1 MNTRAAVSLTAIAAV
16 LVFGVAYMTF
26 GVLDIDPRRSYLT
39 VDLHLDDSAGLGANA
54 PVLLNGVRVGRAESV
69 RTQAGGVLVRLAID
83 DRFRI
88 PVTSDVRIEQLS
100 ALGEPY
106 IGFEPHDDAGPYLTD
121 GQVVPAD
128 RVHMPMTITA
138 LSARLVELLD
148 QIHPEVMARLVD
160 TFDRALDGTD
170 AAMRTLRRST
180 TLLAATLLSRTDYI
194 RQLFGDVQFLGG
206 DIDWMGPSLT
216 AAGPLFG
223 EFGITLNA
231 IVESSAGLIDSRP
244 TELYFTGD
252 GLLPLLNEV
261 EALVAE
267 IGPDIAPLGPMLQPV
282 VADAVGRAP
291 RLDLSALIDQAL
303 HGIGED
309 GTVHLRIQPK

>member
-1 MNTRAAVSLTAIAAV
+1 MNTRALVSLTAILAV

-26 GVLDIDPRRSYLT
+26 GVLNIDPRRSYIRI
-39 VDLHLDDSAGLGANA
+39 DMRLDNSGGLGPNS
-54 PVLLNGVRVGRAESV
+54 PVLLNGVHVGRAASV
-69 RTQAGGVLVRLAID
+69 RKAADGVAVELRID

-88 PVTSDVRIEQLS
+88 PVSSLVRIEQLS
-100 ALGEPY
+100 VLGEPY
-106 IGFEPHDDAGPYLTD
+106 IGFEPEDGAGPYLTN

-128 RVHMPMTITA
+128 QVRTPMTITA

-148 QIHPEVMARLVD
+148 QVHPEVMASLVG
-160 TFDRALDGTD
+160 TFDRALAGTD
-170 AAMRTLRRST
+170 AAMQTLQRST
-180 TLLAATLLSRTDYI
+180 TLLAATLLSRTGHL
-194 RQLFGDVQFLGG
+194 RQLFGDLQLLGA

-223 EFGITLNA
+223 EFGVTLNA

-244 TELYFTGD
+244 SDQYFTGD
-252 GLLPLLNEV
+252 GLLPFLVEV
-261 EALVAE
+261 ETLVQK

-291 RLDLSALIDQAL
+291 RLDISALIEQAL
-303 HGIGED
+303 HGVGDD
-309 GTVHLRIQPK
+309 GALHFRIQPK